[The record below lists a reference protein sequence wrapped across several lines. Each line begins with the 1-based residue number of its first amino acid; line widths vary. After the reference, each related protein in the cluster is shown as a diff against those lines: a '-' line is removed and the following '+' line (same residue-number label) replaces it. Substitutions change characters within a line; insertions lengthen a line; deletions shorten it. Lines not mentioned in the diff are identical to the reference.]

1 MSSSSD
7 HQRHPGP
14 IGPEGSTENVEG
26 STENVEGSTLL
37 RSEIQRR
44 AAVLLAHWRIQE
56 EEFWK
61 QRQAEGA
68 QKNEKVD
75 TPK

>member
-14 IGPEGSTENVEG
+14 IGPEG

-44 AAVLLAHWRIQE
+44 AAVLLAHWRIKE